1 MKDSYLIADTISR
14 FLEDHKLTD
23 VLLID
28 LKDKCNIADYMIIAT
43 GSSGRQ
49 ISAVAELLIM
59 ELKTLGIKDTIVE
72 GDATCDWIL
81 LDTCGIVVHLFKGDI
96 RAYYNLEALWNTNGK

>member
-81 LDTCGIVVHLFKGDI
+81 LDTCGIVAHLFKGDI